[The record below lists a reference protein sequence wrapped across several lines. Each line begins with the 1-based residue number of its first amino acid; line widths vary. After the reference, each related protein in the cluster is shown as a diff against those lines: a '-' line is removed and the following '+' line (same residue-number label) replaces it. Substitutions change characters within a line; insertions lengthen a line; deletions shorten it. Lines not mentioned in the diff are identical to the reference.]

1 MFIANNAIEEKKQC
15 MSVLFF
21 STETQGAGEQLQRE
35 IETFIPGDEIEIYHT
50 FESFSNRLRQPSWNL
65 SVLVLM
71 VGTREDLQELFLIR
85 DLFNNIPVI
94 LVIPDSES
102 DTICAGHKLYP
113 RFLSYID
120 SNYLDVAM
128 VLNKLINKEVNN

>member
-1 MFIANNAIEEKKQC
+1 

-65 SVLVLM
+65 SVLVL
-71 VGTREDLQELFLIR
+71 VVETREDLQELFLIR
-85 DLFNNIPVI
+85 DLFNSIPVI
-94 LVIPDSES
+94 LVIPDRES
-102 DTICAGHKLYP
+102 DTICAGHKFYP

-128 VLNKLINKEVNN
+128 VLNKLINKEVKKKWKN

>member
-1 MFIANNAIEEKKQC
+1 MT
-15 MSVLFF
+15 VLFF

-50 FESFSNRLRQPSWNL
+50 FESFSNRLRQPMWNL
-65 SVLVLM
+65 SVLVLV

-85 DLFNNIPVI
+85 DLFNSIPVI
-94 LVIPDSES
+94 LVIPDREN
-102 DTICAGHKLYP
+102 DTIFTGHKLYP

-128 VLNKLINKEVNN
+128 VLNKLINKEVKKKWKN